1 MPASFHTSAF
11 CANAPETLAMTDLS
25 LTKGRGLSKGAL
37 SMARYGAG
45 GKPKISALRIRR
57 DTTR

>member
-37 SMARYGAG
+37 SMACYGAG

-57 DTTR
+57 

>member
-25 LTKGRGLSKGAL
+25 LTKGRGLSKAL

-45 GKPKISALRIRR
+45 RQAENFGAANSA
-57 DTTR
+57 